1 MKKLLTLLALC
12 CLMVTGAWAQTVV
25 ATMQQLVGAASTTT
39 ATVSPFYTTS
49 VTGGAVYSFTGNGGN
64 SGTYIGGITN
74 DAVDAAFTGSKI
86 VTVAAWVYGRPSGC
100 IFGYGDQNDGVKF
113 LLSTSGTNTSF
124 KTTTKGKLDFT
135 ATSFTLQED
144 AWNLV
149 AFSVYGKAS
158 STNSYRYYYGTTDG
172 NYSTKTDKT
181 MSTMNAASKFA
192 IGSGNQGSAR
202 EVFSSDIANLTVI
215 TSDGYLNN
223 SDIASL
229 VGAAPTAVSHNYET
243 YADGEFTYGPLNGNT
258 WSNWSGIVPAELS
271 ALGSTYNAT
280 NLKVIEKY
288 YTFTESGELDATFS
302 YTSGNQR
309 LDIAGI
315 QVFSS
320 TGVKIDAD
328 FHVGMA
334 GSSSSGN
341 GYSVFIPEGGSYIVR
356 YISTA
361 NCGSQQNTNTNGK
374 VANVFTA
381 GSAPAFPVQDGKT
394 YYIYNANWNNN
405 TDVQYYL
412 HPSGSDLAL
421 STSCLEET
429 AYMWTCV
436 KNGAYYNFRN
446 VATGKWLG
454 HKGMNNN
461 AYNFLLARSANSE
474 GCLTL
479 YSVDAQR
486 YMVVNNAGNKF
497 DQSTKV
503 ENKTAGWS
511 SDYGFTECS
520 ISDLYFS
527 ESLASDKVKW
537 LRAANCSNTGYVM
550 TVKDDDTAGSNLH
563 TAGTDAAAEGQ
574 LFAFVGNQENGFVI
588 YNKKLGN
595 TYTLTAANTNE
606 GTAATWVLNAET
618 PTKWYL
624 DESQLN
630 ASSQPGYG
638 ITTSST
644 SGGRSLNMWAG
655 NGGDAKFYANG
666 AGNGGSRWQFSL
678 VDGTPTVINYVV
690 SGTKAHND
698 ANNYIGVLNI
708 TKGTFVSNTYVG
720 TDVNGKTFNAY
731 LPKTQE
737 PISISN
743 TNLHGWNYELTGSDG
758 NYTVTYTADENTD
771 YQYLAFDK
779 SAQWYRIPAIAKAH
793 NGDLVA
799 IYDYRV
805 CHNDVGFG
813 EVDQVMR
820 RSTDGGATWSAE
832 TKIADGNGGGNHFG
846 AAYGDPALVAD
857 RESDN
862 MTLITVSGQQ
872 SYPGATATSRPMVAA
887 LYSSDN
893 GQHWSDPVDITSQF
907 WGSKGAM
914 FQDEDTEAASTTFA
928 YSGFFGSGKILQSRF
943 TKVGSYY
950 RLYAAMLCRGKN
962 VSGAYVVYSDDMGRN
977 WSLLGGNNTIK
988 ACSGSDEPKVEE
1000 LPDGSIVLSGRK
1012 SYGRYFNIWTWV
1024 TKPTAANKAGEGFWG
1039 TDVQSNQQTNGISVG
1054 SNACNGEILLVDVKN
1069 STTGQPAKLMLQSL
1083 PSGNSRDNVE
1093 IWYKDVTD
1101 DSAYSTVS
1109 TFASNWTRGLRV
1121 STTSS
1126 AYSTMTE
1133 QADGRIGFFY
1143 EEGPATYCMVYVPL
1157 SISQITNNAY
1167 EKEAVVPVGPVVE
1180 AYTLYPADGAT
1191 VEDLEAVSVE
1201 FTGENAGAIDWDGE
1215 TLPTLTKQGSES
1227 IEGTVFMTDFGNGYL
1242 IFEDVPDGEWTLTV
1256 PDGLFVIKGSGT
1268 DADTPVKGFTATY
1281 TVVAP
1286 VPTAGRVYTIKAHFT
1301 DKTDLYLTSNTEA
1314 ENLLLPMPTEATANQ
1329 SYWVAEDSGNES
1341 CPWNFKS
1348 GYGYA
1353 MSLTESNPGLTAG
1366 GTAFSVSANNNGTYC
1381 LIDSSNRYVGTWG
1394 ANDDGHKGFGSY
1406 GVGGNCWKTGGRNS
1420 AGWST
1425 DYEIV
1430 EVAGVKAYKVVCA
1443 GADGG
1448 ITPAVTGYNGLA
1460 TVKNGGYIIVPAATE
1475 LNTTNFPAVELE
1487 GFTSSVTFEGKTI
1500 SVKYVIN
1507 VTDNVTYGAL
1517 ANNAA
1522 SESWALV
1529 TSATEG
1535 LLGITGAGYTVT
1547 TQNLRVLERIV
1558 NVEEAGGLAST
1569 FVYSSGNHRIDIAGV
1584 ELIDAD
1590 GNIIASDYHFGY
1602 SGGQKENNTY
1612 NVFAPAAG
1620 EYTIRYYSLYTSGSY
1635 DTHGTIN
1642 NVFTTVAGLQ
1652 AKIDNAMENILTDRV
1667 GYPKKSAE
1675 EVTDLADWKT
1685 SAVGSPITDGEHF
1698 TQALDA
1704 YNDVVSL
1711 GVDDLVLPENGHAYK
1726 FSVRSTDGTKR
1737 WYLKNDG
1744 GVSTNE
1750 ADAAIFVMGA
1760 SNNEDFGS
1768 IFVTNNNGNI
1778 KYLKSNGTS
1787 TATYAEGYCDFTID
1801 PMVTASNSY
1810 ISTDKS
1816 ARFGTFYLK
1825 AMRRHDKG
1833 SSDNTHGT
1841 IILKEGNQSWDKSMD
1856 PYMNG
1861 TFSSAIEM
1869 TEVEYPYTA
1878 PNLIKNAGDA
1888 GSFASI
1894 WLPFPMIF
1902 PEGVEV
1908 YKGTQERTVA
1918 GDPYLGLTQ
1927 VDTDHA
1933 VAAGGYI
1940 IYSESLTGGIQ
1951 VQPVAGTPEDKH
1963 GEDDAAFFGSTEPD
1977 YTWSQFTAAHSGT
1990 PYVLANKSKGI
2001 GFYKYTGTVLPKGK
2015 AIWMKE
2021 DGSAETVKFGFDDII
2036 SAIEALHGNTSNAA
2050 IYDLQGHRL
2059 DKVQKGQINV
2069 INGKKIMFK

>member
-1 MKKLLTLLALC
+1 M
-12 CLMVTGAWAQTVV
+12 
-25 ATMQQLVGAASTTT
+25 
-39 ATVSPFYTTS
+39 
-49 VTGGAVYSFTGNGGN
+49 
-64 SGTYIGGITN
+64 
-74 DAVDAAFTGSKI
+74 
-86 VTVAAWVYGRPSGC
+86 
-100 IFGYGDQNDGVKF
+100 
-113 LLSTSGTNTSF
+113 
-124 KTTTKGKLDFT
+124 
-135 ATSFTLQED
+135 
-144 AWNLV
+144 
-149 AFSVYGKAS
+149 
-158 STNSYRYYYGTTDG
+158 
-172 NYSTKTDKT
+172 
-181 MSTMNAASKFA
+181 
-192 IGSGNQGSAR
+192 
-202 EVFSSDIANLTVI
+202 
-215 TSDGYLNN
+215 
-223 SDIASL
+223 
-229 VGAAPTAVSHNYET
+229 
-243 YADGEFTYGPLNGNT
+243 
-258 WSNWSGIVPAELS
+258 
-271 ALGSTYNAT
+271 
-280 NLKVIEKY
+280 
-288 YTFTESGELDATFS
+288 
-302 YTSGNQR
+302 
-309 LDIAGI
+309 
-315 QVFSS
+315 
-320 TGVKIDAD
+320 
-328 FHVGMA
+328 
-334 GSSSSGN
+334 
-341 GYSVFIPEGGSYIVR
+341 
-356 YISTA
+356 
-361 NCGSQQNTNTNGK
+361 
-374 VANVFTA
+374 
-381 GSAPAFPVQDGKT
+381 
-394 YYIYNANWNNN
+394 
-405 TDVQYYL
+405 
-412 HPSGSDLAL
+412 
-421 STSCLEET
+421 
-429 AYMWTCV
+429 
-436 KNGAYYNFRN
+436 
-446 VATGKWLG
+446 
-454 HKGMNNN
+454 
-461 AYNFLLARSANSE
+461 
-474 GCLTL
+474 
-479 YSVDAQR
+479 
-486 YMVVNNAGNKF
+486 
-497 DQSTKV
+497 
-503 ENKTAGWS
+503 
-511 SDYGFTECS
+511 
-520 ISDLYFS
+520 
-527 ESLASDKVKW
+527 
-537 LRAANCSNTGYVM
+537 
-550 TVKDDDTAGSNLH
+550 
-563 TAGTDAAAEGQ
+563 
-574 LFAFVGNQENGFVI
+574 
-588 YNKKLGN
+588 
-595 TYTLTAANTNE
+595 
-606 GTAATWVLNAET
+606 
-618 PTKWYL
+618 
-624 DESQLN
+624 
-630 ASSQPGYG
+630 
-638 ITTSST
+638 
-644 SGGRSLNMWAG
+644 
-655 NGGDAKFYANG
+655 
-666 AGNGGSRWQFSL
+666 
-678 VDGTPTVINYVV
+678 
-690 SGTKAHND
+690 
-698 ANNYIGVLNI
+698 
-708 TKGTFVSNTYVG
+708 
-720 TDVNGKTFNAY
+720 
-731 LPKTQE
+731 
-737 PISISN
+737 
-743 TNLHGWNYELTGSDG
+743 
-758 NYTVTYTADENTD
+758 
-771 YQYLAFDK
+771 
-779 SAQWYRIPAIAKAH
+779 
-793 NGDLVA
+793 
-799 IYDYRV
+799 
-805 CHNDVGFG
+805 
-813 EVDQVMR
+813 
-820 RSTDGGATWSAE
+820 
-832 TKIADGNGGGNHFG
+832 
-846 AAYGDPALVAD
+846 
-857 RESDN
+857 
-862 MTLITVSGQQ
+862 
-872 SYPGATATSRPMVAA
+872 
-887 LYSSDN
+887 
-893 GQHWSDPVDITSQF
+893 
-907 WGSKGAM
+907 
-914 FQDEDTEAASTTFA
+914 
-928 YSGFFGSGKILQSRF
+928 
-943 TKVGSYY
+943 
-950 RLYAAMLCRGKN
+950 
-962 VSGAYVVYSDDMGRN
+962 
-977 WSLLGGNNTIK
+977 
-988 ACSGSDEPKVEE
+988 
-1000 LPDGSIVLSGRK
+1000 
-1012 SYGRYFNIWTWV
+1012 
-1024 TKPTAANKAGEGFWG
+1024 
-1039 TDVQSNQQTNGISVG
+1039 
-1054 SNACNGEILLVDVKN
+1054 
-1069 STTGQPAKLMLQSL
+1069 
-1083 PSGNSRDNVE
+1083 
-1093 IWYKDVTD
+1093 
-1101 DSAYSTVS
+1101 
-1109 TFASNWTRGLRV
+1109 
-1121 STTSS
+1121 
-1126 AYSTMTE
+1126 
-1133 QADGRIGFFY
+1133 
-1143 EEGPATYCMVYVPL
+1143 
-1157 SISQITNNAY
+1157 
-1167 EKEAVVPVGPVVE
+1167 
-1180 AYTLYPADGAT
+1180 
-1191 VEDLEAVSVE
+1191 
-1201 FTGENAGAIDWDGE
+1201 
-1215 TLPTLTKQGSES
+1215 
-1227 IEGTVFMTDFGNGYL
+1227 
-1242 IFEDVPDGEWTLTV
+1242 
-1256 PDGLFVIKGSGT
+1256 
-1268 DADTPVKGFTATY
+1268 
-1281 TVVAP
+1281 
-1286 VPTAGRVYTIKAHFT
+1286 
-1301 DKTDLYLTSNTEA
+1301 
-1314 ENLLLPMPTEATANQ
+1314 
-1329 SYWVAEDSGNES
+1329 
-1341 CPWNFKS
+1341 
-1348 GYGYA
+1348 
-1353 MSLTESNPGLTAG
+1353 
-1366 GTAFSVSANNNGTYC
+1366 
-1381 LIDSSNRYVGTWG
+1381 
-1394 ANDDGHKGFGSY
+1394 
-1406 GVGGNCWKTGGRNS
+1406 
-1420 AGWST
+1420 
-1425 DYEIV
+1425 
-1430 EVAGVKAYKVVCA
+1430 KAYKVVCA

-2059 DKVQKGQINV
+2059 DKAQKGQINV